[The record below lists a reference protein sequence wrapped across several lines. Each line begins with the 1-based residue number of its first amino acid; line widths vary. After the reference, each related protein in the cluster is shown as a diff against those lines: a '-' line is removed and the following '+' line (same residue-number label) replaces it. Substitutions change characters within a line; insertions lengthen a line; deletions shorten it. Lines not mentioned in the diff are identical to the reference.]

1 MSKPD
6 WRALQS
12 QFAAAHAS
20 TGISPKA
27 WCEQE
32 GLNYSSA
39 RRYIKKPVKKT
50 AQKSSKGTAQKS
62 AQNKSAQK
70 TSKASTSQKA
80 EPVRAVQ
87 DKSAQVPN
95 GSSFCADLNAQ
106 EQTFVTEFLK
116 TRDKYEAYKKAG
128 YRGEDRAARKLS
140 RKPNI
145 TRAINRG
152 LEQLHKDAVLSG
164 QEVLRH
170 WHEIAIA
177 DPGEISQM
185 RRCCCRHCW
194 GERFLYQWR
203 DIDEYDSAAEKAVK
217 DGKPQPEYGGL
228 GFVDNDDPNP
238 DCPRCAGEGVAD
250 VYLADTRD
258 ITGPSRRLIAGVKKS
273 KFGIE
278 ILMRDQDAALK
289 NLAAFHQLAVSE
301 QERELR
307 LLRAEQTRLANEK
320 LQAEIEALRKQLAAK
335 NEEDEEPLPVAININ
350 VVDARVRNDDDGDFT
365 AA

>member
-39 RRYIKKPVKKT
+39 RRYIKKPVKN
-50 AQKSSKGTAQKS
+50 SAQKS

-70 TSKASTSQKA
+70 PSKSRTSKKP
-80 EPVRAVQ
+80 EPVRA
-87 DKSAQVPN
+87 AQNKAAHDPST
-95 GSSFCADLNAQ
+95 SSFCADLNAQ
-106 EQTFVTEFLK
+106 EQIFVTAFLK
-116 TRDKYEAYKKAG
+116 TRDKYDAYKKAG
-128 YRGEDRAARKLS
+128 YTGGDRAARMLH

-145 TRAINRG
+145 TKAINRG

-177 DPGEISQM
+177 DPSEISQM

-203 DIDEYDSAAEKAVK
+203 DIDEYDRAAEKAIAA
-217 DGKPQPEYGGL
+217 GKPQPEYGGL
-228 GFVDNDDPNP
+228 GFMENDDPNP

-258 ITGPSRRLIAGVKKS
+258 LTGPSRRLIAGVKKS

-278 ILMRDQDAALK
+278 IMMRDQDAALK
-289 NLAAFHQLAVSE
+289 NLAAFHHLAVSE

-307 LLRAEQTRLANEK
+307 LLRLEHERLANEK
-320 LQAEIEALRKQLAAK
+320 LKAEIEAIRNGRKEGELVVVHNALQV
-335 NEEDEEPLPVAININ
+335 PGAIQPTQ
-350 VVDARVRNDDDGDFT
+350 DKGEGD
-365 AA
+365 

>member
-39 RRYIKKPVKKT
+39 RRYIKKPVKN
-50 AQKSSKGTAQKS
+50 SAQKS

-70 TSKASTSQKA
+70 PSKSRTSQKP
-80 EPVRAVQ
+80 EPVGA
-87 DKSAQVPN
+87 AQKKAAHDPST
-95 GSSFCADLNAQ
+95 SSFCADLNAQ
-106 EQTFVTEFLK
+106 EQIFVTAFLK
-116 TRDKYEAYKKAG
+116 TRDKYDAYKKAG
-128 YRGEDRAARKLS
+128 YTGGDRAARMLH

-203 DIDEYDSAAEKAVK
+203 DIDEYDRAAEKAIAA
-217 DGKPQPEYGGL
+217 GKPQPEYGGL
-228 GFVDNDDPNP
+228 GFMENDDPNP

-258 ITGPSRRLIAGVKKS
+258 LTGPSRRLIAGVKKS

-278 ILMRDQDAALK
+278 IMMRDQDAALK
-289 NLAAFHQLAVSE
+289 NLAAFHHLAVSE

-307 LLRAEQTRLANEK
+307 LLRLEHERLANEK
-320 LQAEIEALRKQLAAK
+320 LKAEIEAIRNGRKEGELVVVHNALQV
-335 NEEDEEPLPVAININ
+335 PGAIQPTQDNGE
-350 VVDARVRNDDDGDFT
+350 GD
-365 AA
+365 

>member
-39 RRYIKKPVKKT
+39 RRYIKKPLKNSAQKSAQNKT
-50 AQKSSKGTAQKS
+50 AQKSSKARTSQKPEPVRT
-62 AQNKSAQK
+62 AQNKTAQDPG
-70 TSKASTSQKA
+70 A
-80 EPVRAVQ
+80 
-87 DKSAQVPN
+87 
-95 GSSFCADLNAQ
+95 SSFCADLNAQ
-106 EQTFVTEFLK
+106 EKIFVAEFLK
-116 TRDKYEAYKKAG
+116 SRDKYAAYKKAG
-128 YRGEDRAARKLS
+128 YTGGDRAARMLH

-152 LEQLHKDAVLSG
+152 LEQLHKDAVMSG
-164 QEVLRH
+164 KEVLRH

-203 DIDEYDSAAEKAVK
+203 DIDEYDRAAEKALA

-228 GFVDNDDPNP
+228 GFIENDDPNP

-258 ITGPSRRLIAGVKKS
+258 LTGPSRRLIAGVKKS

-278 ILMRDQDAALK
+278 IMMRDQDAALK
-289 NLAAFHQLAVSE
+289 NLAAFHHLAVSE

-307 LLRAEQTRLANEK
+307 LLRLEHERLANEK
-320 LQAEIEALRKQLAAK
+320 LKAEIEAIRNGRKEGELVVVHNALQV
-335 NEEDEEPLPVAININ
+335 PGAIQPTQDNGE
-350 VVDARVRNDDDGDFT
+350 GD
-365 AA
+365 

>member
-12 QFAAAHAS
+12 QFAAAYVS

-50 AQKSSKGTAQKS
+50 AQKSKQNKTAQK
-62 AQNKSAQK
+62 KSAQK
-70 TSKASTSQKA
+70 NPKASTSKKA
-80 EPVRAVQ
+80 EPVRAAQ
-87 DKSAQVPN
+87 KKIAQVPC

-116 TRDKYEAYKKAG
+116 SRDKYAAYKKAG
-128 YRGEDRAARKLS
+128 YTGEDRAARKLF

-152 LEQLHKDAVLSG
+152 LEQLHKDVVLSG

-203 DIDEYDSAAEKAVK
+203 DIDEFDRAAEKAIAA
-217 DGKPQPEYGGL
+217 GKPQPEYGGL
-228 GFVDNDDPNP
+228 GFVENDDPNP

-258 ITGPSRRLIAGVKKS
+258 LTGPSRRLIAGVKKS

-278 ILMRDQDAALK
+278 IMMRDQDAALK
-289 NLAAFHQLAVSE
+289 NLAAFHHLAVSE

-307 LLRAEQTRLANEK
+307 LLKLEHERLANEK
-320 LQAEIEALRKQLAAK
+320 LKAEIEAIRNGRKEGELVVVHNALQV
-335 NEEDEEPLPVAININ
+335 PGAIQPTQDNGE
-350 VVDARVRNDDDGDFT
+350 GD
-365 AA
+365 